1 VIRSTL
7 DDPQGESDMSHRSVR
22 RGARALAVSLFAL
35 IALPGAALA
44 QTASP
49 AGPPPIQKAVTLAS
63 PAVVFIDTSASIKVQ
78 LTYQKSTNVS
88 GLGHV
93 NQTYKIDYATGSG
106 FVVNPNGVV
115 VTASHVVEPD
125 QQSLQN
131 YAANKLILEG
141 LKYTYPNSNSS
152 PFEQYN
158 LPVSAYNVVLH
169 QCYKAIDCK
178 FDITPIVTVY
188 TASDVAQSTLPEGH
202 AARILTSTGFENTD
216 VAILQM
222 EGTNLPTVP
231 LAETANN
238 LASGDN
244 VVALGYPGS
253 STQAL
258 QTGVTVP
265 TKVFGRVS
273 NIRTEGTSKLV
284 EIDANIEPG
293 ESGGPAV
300 DSSGKVIGLVSF
312 TLLQSSGAA
321 GAKYLRT
328 VDDIKTALGQ
338 AGVTAQR
345 GPTDAAFG
353 KGMEYFWGHHYT
365 AAVPELQKATQL
377 YNGFPLASDYLAQAQ
392 AKKGTAADVPLDT
405 GSSFPW
411 WIVIVA
417 AIVIVI
423 IVVVVVVLSRRGKKR
438 AAQPAMVGA
447 AAPATTAPAAATPPP
462 PPASTTPP
470 PPTKPAPPPPTTPVP
485 PPGEP
490 SGGRAAPW
498 GGREQPP
505 PPAATDAGEAAG
517 TEAPAETAEHETP
530 HFCPNCGHSV
540 TPDEKFCPNCGHQLN

>member
-1 VIRSTL
+1 MNHRST
-7 DDPQGESDMSHRSVR
+7 
-22 RGARALAVSLFAL
+22 RGVALALAASLFAL

-78 LTYQKSTNVS
+78 LTYQKSSNVS

-93 NQTYKIDYATGSG
+93 AQTYKLDYATGSG

-141 LKYTYPNSNSS
+141 LKYTYPKPNSS
-152 PFEQYN
+152 PFDQYN

-222 EGTNLPTVP
+222 EGSNLPTVP

-238 LASGDN
+238 LSSGDN
-244 VVALGYPGS
+244 IVALGYPGS

-265 TKVFGRVS
+265 TKVFGKVS
-273 NIRTEGTSKLV
+273 NIRTEGTSKLI

-300 DSSGKVIGLVSF
+300 DSSGQVVGLVSF

-338 AGVTAQR
+338 AGVSAQR
-345 GPTDAAFG
+345 GPTDAAFE
-353 KGMEYFWGHHYT
+353 KGMEYFWGRHYT
-365 AAVPELQKATQL
+365 AAVPELQKASQL
-377 YNGFPLASDYLAQAQ
+377 YNGFPLASDYLSQAQ

-411 WIVIVA
+411 WILIVA
-417 AIVIVI
+417 AVVIVI
-423 IVVVVVVLSRRGKKR
+423 IVVVVLLSRRGKR
-438 AAQPAMVGA
+438 PAAQPATVGA
-447 AAPATTAPAAATPPP
+447 AAPATTAPGGATPPP
-462 PPASTTPP
+462 PPVATTPP
-470 PPTKPAPPPPTTPVP
+470 PPTTSVPPPPTTPAP
-485 PPGEP
+485 PPSEP

-498 GGREQPP
+498 GGREQP
-505 PPAATDAGEAAG
+505 T
-517 TEAPAETAEHETP
+517 PAETTAAETATGAGAAKGTEEAVEHETP

-540 TPDEKFCPNCGHQLN
+540 TPDEKFCPNCGHQLD

>member
-1 VIRSTL
+1 
-7 DDPQGESDMSHRSVR
+7 MNHRSVR
-22 RGARALAVSLFAL
+22 RGAHALAVSLFAL

-44 QTASP
+44 QTATP
-49 AGPPPIQKAVTLAS
+49 AGPPPIQKAVALAS

-93 NQTYKIDYATGSG
+93 NQTYKIDYGTGSG

-188 TASDVAQSTLPEGH
+188 TASDVAQSTLPQGH

-222 EGTNLPTVP
+222 EGSNLPTVP
-231 LAETANN
+231 LADTANN
-238 LASGDN
+238 LQSGDN

-253 STQAL
+253 STQSL

-265 TKVFGRVS
+265 TKVFGKVS

-300 DSSGKVIGLVSF
+300 DSSGKVVGLVSF

-345 GPTDAAFG
+345 GPTDAAFE
-353 KGMEYFWGHHYT
+353 KGMEYFWAHHYT

-411 WIVIVA
+411 WILIVA
-417 AIVIVI
+417 AVVLVI
-423 IVVVVVVLSRRGKKR
+423 IVVAVVLTRRGKKP

-447 AAPATTAPAAATPPP
+447 AAPATTAPAAPTPPP
-462 PPASTTPP
+462 PPPVATAPAT
-470 PPTKPAPPPPTTPVP
+470 PAPPPS
-485 PPGEP
+485 EP
-490 SGGRAAPW
+490 AGSRAAPW

-505 PPAATDAGEAAG
+505 PAETTGAGASGAGAAGG

-530 HFCPNCGHSV
+530 HFCPNCGHPV
-540 TPDEKFCPNCGHQLN
+540 TADEKFCPNCGHQLN

>member
-1 VIRSTL
+1 MGRIL
-7 DDPQGESDMSHRSVR
+7 DRHVFEEESVMTHRSVR

-49 AGPPPIQKAVTLAS
+49 AGPPPIQKAVALAS

-78 LTYQKSTNVS
+78 LTYQKSTNIS

-93 NQTYKIDYATGSG
+93 NQAYKLDYATGSG

-158 LPVSAYNVVLH
+158 LPVSAANVVLH

-202 AARILTSTGFENTD
+202 AARILNSTGFEATD

-222 EGTNLPTVP
+222 EGSNLPTVP

-238 LASGDN
+238 LASGDS

-265 TKVFGRVS
+265 TKVFGKVS

-321 GAKYLRT
+321 GQKFLRT
-328 VDDIKTALGQ
+328 VDDIKTALAQ
-338 AGVTAQR
+338 SGVTAQR
-345 GPTDAAFG
+345 GPTDEAFA
-353 KGMEYFWGHHYT
+353 KGMEYFWAHHYT

-411 WIVIVA
+411 WILIVA
-417 AIVIVI
+417 AVVVVI
-423 IVVVVVVLSRRGKKR
+423 IVVAVVLTRRGKR
-438 AAQPAMVGA
+438 PAAQPAMVGA
-447 AAPATTAPAAATPPP
+447 AAPATTSPGAATPPP
-462 PPASTTPP
+462 PPPVAT
-470 PPTKPAPPPPTTPVP
+470 APPPPTTPP
-485 PPGEP
+485 SEP
-490 SGGRAAPW
+490 AGGRAAPW

-505 PPAATDAGEAAG
+505 PGETTDAGAAPGAGAAAG

-540 TPDEKFCPNCGHQLN
+540 TPEEKFCPNCGHQLN

>member
-1 VIRSTL
+1 MNHSIR
-7 DDPQGESDMSHRSVR
+7 RAA
-22 RGARALAVSLFAL
+22 GAAAVSLLAL
-35 IALPGAALA
+35 VALPGMASA
-44 QTASP
+44 QTASTG
-49 AGPPPIQKAVTLAS
+49 GPSAIEKAVTLAS
-63 PAVVFIDTSASIKVQ
+63 PATVFIDTSASIKVQ
-78 LTYQKSTNVS
+78 LTYQKTTNVS

-93 NQTYKIDYATGSG
+93 SQTYKLDYATGSG

-141 LKYTYPNSNSS
+141 LKYTYPNANSS

-158 LPVSAYNVVLH
+158 LPTQSANLVLH
-169 QCYKAIDCK
+169 QCYKAIDCQ

-202 AARILTSTGFENTD
+202 AARILNSTGFENTD

-222 EGTNLPTVP
+222 EGSNLPTVP
-231 LAETANN
+231 LAETAND

-265 TKVFGRVS
+265 TKVFGKVS
-273 NIRTEGTSKLV
+273 NIRTEGTSKLI

-300 DSSGKVIGLVSF
+300 DSSGKVVGLVSF

-321 GAKYLRT
+321 GQKFLRT
-328 VDDIKTALGQ
+328 VDDIKTALRQ

-345 GPTDAAFG
+345 GPTDAAFE

-377 YNGFPLASDYLAQAQ
+377 YNGFPLAGDYLSQAQ

-411 WIVIVA
+411 WIIAVA
-417 AIVIVI
+417 AAVVIVIVI
-423 IVVVVVVLSRRGKKR
+423 VAVALSRRGKR
-438 AAQPAMVGA
+438 TPAQPTVVGA
-447 AAPATTAPAAATPPP
+447 TAPTAPSTTATATPPP
-462 PPASTTPP
+462 PVATQPA
-470 PPTKPAPPPPTTPVP
+470 PAPPPPPTTSEAS
-485 PPGEP
+485 PG
-490 SGGRAAPW
+490 GAAPW
-498 GGREQPP
+498 GGREQAG
-505 PPAATDAGEAAG
+505 AAPTETTAAG
-517 TEAPAETAEHETP
+517 TASSAAGRDGPAETAKHETP
-530 HFCPNCGHSV
+530 HFCPNCGHAV
-540 TPDEKFCPNCGHQLN
+540 TPDEKFCPNCGHELD